1 MVYLWFINGLSMVFQ
16 LCLNC
21 FSIVFQWFS
30 RVSRNLNGFKGFQGF
45 QEFIGVFKGFQK
57 RGRESATQ
65 NRLRDS

>member
-1 MVYLWFINGLSMVFQ
+1 M
-16 LCLNC
+16 
-21 FSIVFQWFS
+21 
-30 RVSRNLNGFKGFQGF
+30 GFKGFQGF